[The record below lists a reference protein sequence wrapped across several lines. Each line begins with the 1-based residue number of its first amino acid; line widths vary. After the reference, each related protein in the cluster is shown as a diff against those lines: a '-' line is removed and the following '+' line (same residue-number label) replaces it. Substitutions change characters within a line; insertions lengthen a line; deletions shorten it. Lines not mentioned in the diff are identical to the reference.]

1 MTKREAVCLKKATM
15 IDDDYVTSVVVAIRN
30 LLSGKT
36 STF

>member
-1 MTKREAVCLKKATM
+1 MTERKYVCFKKAIM
-15 IDDDYVTSVVVAIRN
+15 VDEDYVTSVVVAIRN